1 MPVQNGIISSPI
13 SLRDV
18 QTALGEKFTELS
30 TACTSSKINMFA
42 KYKPVRYPSVV
53 PLNGDERQGIHKDWG
68 LILPKSTSVTDIIK
82 EINGHSNGWTYE
94 RPTGGSASPYRLSDF
109 EGYNHN
115 AKFEPTLSAPTVVEN
130 GIQGKTMRVSFS
142 MQLFSTSPDQIE
154 HPENSDIIQLSD
166 LSIADY
172 YFGVYLKQV
181 GGSQYVQVI
190 GPDTIRSGMAVVSVR
205 VSTMPAG
212 DWTIYP
218 IVASEQLTQDGLD
231 TQKTYSTIYG
241 LPTHRVELVKSLVS
255 IIGAAEK
262 KIGTSASYVEWSI
275 TVRNDSTDTKTF
287 NNNQV
292 EIRYG
297 TSEWSDPMM
306 SPETYVRLE
315 NGITVE
321 PGASKVIGSGR
332 FGPYDS
338 TSSFF
343 RSCKIIVSLNAG
355 TYRDEFLPMEPIIVT
370 PPEIIE

>member
-18 QTALGEKFTELS
+18 QTALGARFTDLS

-42 KYKPVRYPSVV
+42 KYKPVRHPSVV
-53 PLNGDERQGIHKDWG
+53 PLVGDQRQGIHKDWG

-82 EINGHSNGWTYE
+82 NINGGANGWTYE
-94 RPTGGSASPYRLSDF
+94 RPSGGIESPSDF
-109 EGYNHN
+109 NGYNHN
-115 AKFEPTLSAPTVVEN
+115 AKFEPTLAAPTVVEN

-154 HPENSDIIQLSD
+154 HPGSSDIVQLSD

-190 GPDTIRSGMAVVSVR
+190 GPDTIRSGMAVVSIR

-218 IVASEQLTQDGLD
+218 IVASEQLTQDGID

-241 LPTHRVELVKSLVS
+241 LPTRRVKLVKSLVS
-255 IIGAAEK
+255 IIGVAEK
-262 KIGTSASYVEWSI
+262 KTGTSASYVEWSI
-275 TVRNDSTDTKTF
+275 TVRNSSTDTKTF

-297 TSEWSDPMM
+297 SSEWSDPMM

-321 PGASKVIGSGR
+321 PGTSKIIGSGR

-338 TSSFF
+338 TSSFY
-343 RSCKIIVSLNAG
+343 RTCKIIVSLNAG
-355 TYRDEFLPMEPIIVT
+355 TYRDEFLPMESIIVT